1 MLDSRPV
8 EPTTDKTVEC
18 LIRAIA
24 ADFESA
30 ELYFGHG
37 TDNAID
43 EAAWLVFAALSL
55 HHDDAAAAYSMIVP
69 DEAWARI
76 IELAKRRIDERIPI
90 AYLVN
95 QAWFMGLD
103 FFVDDRVLVP
113 RSPLAELIAGGFS
126 PWVTP
131 DQVRRVLEIGTGSGC
146 IAIAAAIALPEST
159 VVATDISTDALE
171 VAAMNVERHGLSGR
185 VELVASD
192 LFDDVPAQRFDVI
205 VTNPPYVDREDMA
218 TLPAEFLHEPVLGLE
233 AGGDGLDSVIPI
245 LHDASRFL
253 ADSGI
258 LIVEVGNSQPA
269 LEARFPDVEFVWL
282 EFEYGGH
289 GVFLLGKDELVKHQ
303 HRFG

>member
-8 EPTTDKTVEC
+8 EPTSDKTVEC

-30 ELYFGHG
+30 DLYFGHG

-55 HHDDAAAAYSMIVP
+55 RHDDAAAAYSMIVP
-69 DEAWARI
+69 DDAWASLI
-76 IELAKRRIDERIPI
+76 GLAKRRVDERIPI

-95 QAWFMGLD
+95 QAWFMGLE

-126 PWVTP
+126 PWVAP

-171 VAAMNVERHGLSGR
+171 VAAINVERHGLSGR
-185 VELVASD
+185 VELIESD

-269 LEARFPDVEFVWL
+269 LEARFPTVEFVWL
-282 EFEYGGH
+282 EFEHGGH
-289 GVFLLGKDELVKHQ
+289 GVFLLSKDELVKHQ
-303 HRFG
+303 HQFG